1 MEELPKN
8 EKEHIMEDDTWLTP
22 IEVFYKQGKNRK
34 YKYVKCM
41 CKCGNEKNVRLD
53 SYKSGRIRSCGCYST
68 YKKKNKYGY
77 VVRAPGALNLI
88 RDQGKEYF
96 PIFDLYGYYVTI
108 DGEVY
113 SAKTNKILKQTSN
126 KKGYRVVCTANYTNK
141 SNTQIVHRLVAQTFI
156 LNPNNLPQVNHKD
169 FNKSNNHV
177 TNIEWCTNE
186 YNTAHKLDSYRS
198 GKRKNP
204 NAKLSETQVREIR
217 NSTMKI
223 NELATKHN
231 VSRSTIRDI
240 LNKKYW
246 RWVK

>member
-1 MEELPKN
+1 MRELSRDK
-8 EKEHIMEDDTWLTP
+8 KEYFMEDNTWLTP

-41 CKCGNEKNVRLD
+41 CKCGTEKNVRLD

-88 RDQGKEYF
+88 RNQGKEYF

-141 SNTQIVHRLVAQTFI
+141 SNTQLVHRLVAQTLI

-177 TNIEWCTNE
+177 NNLEWCTNE
-186 YNTAHKLDSYRS
+186 YNTEHKLDSYMS

-204 NAKLSETQVREIR
+204 NAKLNESQVREIR
-217 NSTMKI
+217 NSTMEIKD
-223 NELATKHN
+223 LATKYN
-231 VSRSTIRDI
+231 VNRRTIRDI
-240 LNKKYW
+240 LNNKYW
-246 RWVK
+246 SWVK